1 LSSWKIENLG
11 LCIKRSLQNAAG
23 NINTPQE
30 LFTAIQDIWMS
41 FTVDYIQNLYTD
53 KVCRQSDGLRQAKD
67 DYQGCHDISQHLYYH
82 QPYIK
87 FPHHTM

>member
-1 LSSWKIENLG
+1 LG

-30 LFTAIQDIWMS
+30 LLTAIQDIWMS
-41 FTVDYIQNLYTD
+41 FTVD